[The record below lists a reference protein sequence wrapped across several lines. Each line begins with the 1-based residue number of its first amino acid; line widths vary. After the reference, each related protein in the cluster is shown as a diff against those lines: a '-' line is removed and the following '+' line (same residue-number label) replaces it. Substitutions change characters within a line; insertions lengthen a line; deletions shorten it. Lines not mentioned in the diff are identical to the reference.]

1 MNLISVSGK
10 LGSGKDTVG
19 KIIQYLTH
27 TTVKEHNLTYD
38 EFINLGFEEDAFDW
52 QIKKFADKLKDIVCL
67 LIGCTR
73 EILES
78 QEYKSMS
85 LRELADKGII
95 SKEFVSL
102 LDD

>member
-1 MNLISVSGK
+1 MILGISGK
-10 LGSGKDTVG
+10 IGSGKDTVG

-52 QIKKFADKLKDIVCL
+52 KIKKFADKLKDIVCL